1 MSDGITLKIDDKLL
15 KDYLKKI
22 EKKGT
27 TLEPLLSKIKVI
39 GLQSVEEN
47 FESQGRPKWEPLKLQ
62 TLKRRAKKG
71 YTGGILQ
78 RTACAWELMYSQEN
92 IPARAAQYIRCC
104 NVPGVPW
111 VFISAFVD
119 LMLFLVLYEF
129 VGFNTENWIRGFAAF
144 KPIMAEAVC
153 TVIWTAIP
161 G

>member
-78 RTACAWELMYSQEN
+78 RTATLKKSVTGEIGKDKVTIGSNLEYAAVHQFGFRKRK
-92 IPARAAQYIRCC
+92 IPAR
-104 NVPGVPW
+104 P
-111 VFISAFVD
+111 FVKFTKD
-119 LMLFLVLYEF
+119 DINEMEDTILDHIIKE
-129 VGFNTENWIRGFAAF
+129 
-144 KPIMAEAVC
+144 
-153 TVIWTAIP
+153 
-161 G
+161 